1 MTHKRIPETC
11 MRTAGRGRRFLSR
24 FASNT
29 RGNVAMIF
37 GVSLF
42 PIMISVGVAVDLSR
56 SLAVRERLSQA
67 IDTAALAAGASP
79 GMTTATKTTYVQ
91 DYLKANYDTS
101 QIGAL
106 GSLSIS
112 EVADVVTVS
121 ATATMDTVFLG
132 IIGYNN
138 LTLNVST
145 EVTRNSSGLEFVMV
159 LDNTGS
165 MYGSKIADLKTAANK
180 LVDVLYGAP
189 GSTSPLKIGMV
200 PFSAAVNIGTAARAE
215 GWMDEHGDA
224 TLAASKM
231 NYSTGQT
238 VWDLYDAI
246 PNRAWDGCVEAR
258 QQPYDTTDD
267 APVGGDTLFQPYFA
281 PDERSSSGY
290 DNSYFSDGI
299 TGTTQVRQK
308 YVGKYVGTSVSSSSK
323 GPLRGCTVDPVT
335 RLTNDRTT
343 ITNAINAMG
352 ASGYTHIPVGLVWG
366 WRLISPDAPFTEGVD
381 YTDTDWKKALV
392 ILTDGENTIDTESN
406 DNKSNYS
413 AYGHLVDGRLGTT
426 NSGTFRNQ
434 LNTNTSLLCTRIKA
448 EGIRVYSIT
457 FNVSSSTV
465 TSLMRGCA
473 SEPGLYFNSPS
484 GAELTAAF
492 EAIAQDLNNLRVSK

>member
-1 MTHKRIPETC
+1 MKRNRLSETC
-11 MRTAGRGRRFLSR
+11 WTTAGKGRNFLSR

-37 GVSLF
+37 GVSLL

-67 IDTAALAAGASP
+67 IDAAALAAGASP
-79 GMTTATKTTYVQ
+79 GMTTTAKTTYVKN
-91 DYLKANYDTS
+91 YLTANYDAS
-101 QIGAL
+101 QIGTL

-112 EVADVVTVS
+112 EVASVVTVS
-121 ATATMDTVFLG
+121 ATATMNTVFLG
-132 IIGYNN
+132 IIGYSN

-145 EVTRNSSGLEFVMV
+145 QVTRNTSGLEFVMV

-165 MYGSKIADLKTAANK
+165 MSGSKISDLKIAANK

-189 GSTSPLKIGMV
+189 GSTSPLKIGLV

-215 GWMDEHGDA
+215 GWMDENGDA

-231 NYSTGQT
+231 DYNPGQT

-246 PNRAWDGCVEAR
+246 PNWAWNGCVEAR

-267 APVGGDTLFQPYFA
+267 APVSGDTLFQPYFA
-281 PDERSSSGY
+281 PDERSASGY
-290 DNSYFSDGI
+290 ANDYLVDGI

-308 YVGKYVGTSVSSSSK
+308 YVGKYNGTSVSSGSR

-426 NSGTFRNQ
+426 NASTFRSQ
-434 LNTNTSLLCTRIKA
+434 LNTNTSVLCDRIKT